1 MGWIVSMFLAF
12 AICGGVFFVGRTT
25 RRDSTPGSP
34 GAFRGVV
41 MMGAAG
47 VLLGLWVVIHTMLVS
62 VKTVEAGHVGIVY
75 RFGSIVGQRSEG
87 LQFIPPW
94 ETMTT
99 ASVQVQRQR
108 FEGISGFSKETQEV
122 IITATLNYSVAPG
135 AVQNLYRTVGSNW
148 FNVLIEARINNF
160 FKEETV
166 KYDATAVAPSRE
178 LIRTAVKNRLAQDMD
193 QYSVTIHDLLIDN
206 LDFRPEFK
214 QAIENKQI
222 ATQDALREGERVK
235 QKQNEAQQAIE
246 TAKGAAESTRIN
258 AEGQA
263 AANRLLSASLTP
275 EVIQFQAVQKL
286 SDKITIALVP
296 SGQGVILDPTTL
308 LSGGITKK

>member
-1 MGWIVSMFLAF
+1 
-12 AICGGVFFVGRTT
+12 
-25 RRDSTPGSP
+25 
-34 GAFRGVV
+34 
-41 MMGAAG
+41 
-47 VLLGLWVVIHTMLVS
+47 
-62 VKTVEAGHVGIVY
+62 
-75 RFGSIVGQRSEG
+75 
-87 LQFIPPW
+87 
-94 ETMTT
+94 MTT

-135 AVQNLYRTVGSNW
+135 AVQNLYRTVGANW

-193 QYSVTIHDLLIDN
+193 QYSVTISDLLIDN

-308 LSGGITKK
+308 LSGGINAKK